1 MGSAATEA
9 SVLAAKQVSDGTL
22 AAASALGSVSGQAVT
37 GLVGMGSAATEA
49 SVLAAKQ
56 VQDGTLAAASALASL
71 FSWQQTQAPPAEIV
85 SDLSDAG
92 SIKKDPLEAA
102 AEKAA
107 ANKAAT
113 DKAAAEKVA
122 ADKAA
127 AEKVV
132 AEKAAADEAA
142 ADKAAAEK
150 AAAEAAAAE
159 AAAAEASAPSGSVVT
174 FTLKLA
180 GELFLFTPD
189 VQVEI
194 RGAIAA
200 EAGVQPSSVEAAV
213 SSGEFSGVI
222 VDVSIHTPTATADSV
237 QSKMFRAMSSMSKAT
252 TVLSSVTSIDIVVL
266 RVTKR
271 AQTRPHSDPSQASY
285 VSSRPR

>member
-1 MGSAATEA
+1 
-9 SVLAAKQVSDGTL
+9 
-22 AAASALGSVSGQAVT
+22 
-37 GLVGMGSAATEA
+37 
-49 SVLAAKQ
+49 
-56 VQDGTLAAASALASL
+56 
-71 FSWQQTQAPPAEIV
+71 
-85 SDLSDAG
+85 LSDAG
-92 SIKKDPLEAA
+92 SFKDPLEAA
-102 AEKAA
+102 AVKAAAEKAA
-107 ANKAAT
+107 AEKAAAEKAAVDKAAT

-127 AEKVV
+127 AEKVA

-142 ADKAAAEK
+142 ADKAAADKAAAEAAAAEK

-159 AAAAEASAPSGSVVT
+159 PSAPSGSVVT

-180 GELFLFTPD
+180 GELFSFTPD

-237 QSKMFRAMSSMSKAT
+237 QSKMFRATSSTSKAT

-271 AQTRPHSDPSQASY
+271 AQARPHPDPSQAYY
-285 VSSRPR
+285 VSSRSR